1 MKFEIKNE
9 VEGATSIWLEKDGD
23 DVAVMASNPKVY
35 EGEAFYLIDFKP
47 DGTINFNAGIPEELG
62 FEVDKNGELLIEE
75 D

>member
-9 VEGATSIWLEKDGD
+9 VEGATSIWLEKDD
-23 DVAVMASNPKVY
+23 ANIIVKASNSEVC
-35 EGEAFYLIDFKP
+35 GGIAFYLIEFRS
-47 DGTINFNAGIPEELG
+47 DGTIYFYDGIPEELG